1 MEKTRRIIDQ
11 IQELIMK
18 IVKYSL
24 LVVGMALFVYALAE
38 NFSFLIVKSY
48 NTQGSHPT
56 WQ

>member
-24 LVVGMALFVYALAE
+24 LVVGMALFVYAQLKILV
-38 NFSFLIVKSY
+38 S
-48 NTQGSHPT
+48 
-56 WQ
+56 

>member
-1 MEKTRRIIDQ
+1 MEKTRRITDQ

-24 LVVGMALFVYALAE
+24 LVVGMALFVYALSE

-48 NTQGSHPT
+48 NTQGSHLT